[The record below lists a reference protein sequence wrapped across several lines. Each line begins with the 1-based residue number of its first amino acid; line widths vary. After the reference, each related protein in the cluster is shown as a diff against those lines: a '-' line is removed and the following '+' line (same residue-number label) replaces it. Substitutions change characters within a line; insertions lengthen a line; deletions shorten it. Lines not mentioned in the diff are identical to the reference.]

1 MAKITLASAQINT
14 TVGDINSNGKKI
26 IAFIK
31 KAEKKKVNI
40 LTFPELTIT
49 GYPPEDLVHYDH
61 FVNTNIKKL
70 KAIPLK

>member
-31 KAEKKKVNI
+31 KAEKK
-40 LTFPELTIT
+40 
-49 GYPPEDLVHYDH
+49 
-61 FVNTNIKKL
+61 NTEKKTL
-70 KAIPLK
+70 RKQKRENKRH